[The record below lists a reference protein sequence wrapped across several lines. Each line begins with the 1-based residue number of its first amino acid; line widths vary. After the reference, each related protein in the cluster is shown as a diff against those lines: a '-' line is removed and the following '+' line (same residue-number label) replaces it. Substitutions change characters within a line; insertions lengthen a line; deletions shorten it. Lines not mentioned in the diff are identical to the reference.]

1 MALFGKKGRRIII
14 DNRILKS
21 RKDLSDDDIWRLQFR
36 ANLMIK
42 VSKIVSIC
50 VMAALAL
57 YILIWDRDMLAR
69 GNLIEQLVIAVLS
82 IALCGI
88 GANELIYQLIAKRIE
103 GSFWTAYRQQYL
115 INMASCTPGVDYV
128 TYKEEPGLSYE
139 EIRASVLVLCKYDK
153 LCNSQDCLYGEMSGD
168 NYRITNFKAGVPKRK
183 GNGKM
188 GELTI
193 FRGILGMI
201 WDGENNR
208 LSKLGF
214 MQIFSKDYSPKVAGF
229 TAEYEF
235 ETGIEDF
242 DENFKAY
249 VEKPDLLD
257 DFFNQN
263 LIDALKKI
271 ENILKCPFALSFNSG
286 TMFIAINGYH
296 DIFEA
301 KLDES
306 VAEQK
311 EEVQILINAMVAAKN
326 VYDIARE

>member
-1 MALFGKKGRRIII
+1 
-14 DNRILKS
+14 
-21 RKDLSDDDIWRLQFR
+21 
-36 ANLMIK
+36 
-42 VSKIVSIC
+42 
-50 VMAALAL
+50 
-57 YILIWDRDMLAR
+57 
-69 GNLIEQLVIAVLS
+69 
-82 IALCGI
+82 
-88 GANELIYQLIAKRIE
+88 
-103 GSFWTAYRQQYL
+103 
-115 INMASCTPGVDYV
+115 
-128 TYKEEPGLSYE
+128 
-139 EIRASVLVLCKYDK
+139 
-153 LCNSQDCLYGEMSGD
+153 
-168 NYRITNFKAGVPKRK
+168 
-183 GNGKM
+183 
-188 GELTI
+188 
-193 FRGILGMI
+193 
-201 WDGENNR
+201 
-208 LSKLGF
+208 